1 MVSFAFADNL
11 FLLVLNDTAKI
22 HNKIKINAV
31 NVTVLLMFFIVFP
44 PFDILSYSIFSLAE
58 ILRIVPVL
66 LCWYNILLISFLL
79 QIP

>member
-22 HNKIKINAV
+22 HNKIKINVV

-44 PFDILSYSIFSLAE
+44 HCLFADFTKLQLRLSY
-58 ILRIVPVL
+58 
-66 LCWYNILLISFLL
+66 LIQMAKNEFHCMV
-79 QIP
+79 